1 MREGPFRHRA
11 APFLRP
17 PLAPRWPVCPVSA
30 AKALGSVAPPR
41 AASVPGPLLPR
52 DHVFHLRHLLGHES
66 IFKHHIHRCKNH
78 LGFYVQVHTSKTVP
92 RVSENKG
99 PNFSQSNL
107 SDD

>member
-41 AASVPGPLLPR
+41 TASVPGPLLPR

-66 IFKHHIHRCKNH
+66 RNLFSNTTSTDAKTTWAFMSK
-78 LGFYVQVHTSKTVP
+78 FTQV
-92 RVSENKG
+92 RLCLVSVKIRGLILAN
-99 PNFSQSNL
+99 QT
-107 SDD
+107 